1 MRPFVES
8 VSSSRTRREL
18 LRVRAKKDYHLEG
31 LQAQTLAPDLAGQQ
45 IRGFVLRCDVSII
58 IYLKSYQVYELYF
71 VSGRLIDG
79 NRFRGYRHRALQCD
93 STPYNAQ
100 KMEPYECGIP
110 TRGKSWMQFR
120 VGYYLFAILF
130 LMFEVET
137 VFLFPWAVIT
147 RELGV
152 AGLFSVLFFLIILI
166 LGLAYAWRKGALEW
180 K

>member
-1 MRPFVES
+1 MNFTLLVVVLLTAIAFVGIVIALS
-8 VSSSRTRREL
+8 N
-18 LRVRAKKDYHLEG
+18 AI
-31 LQAQTLAPDLAGQQ
+31 AP
-45 IRGFVLRCDVSII
+45 RS
-58 IYLKSYQVYELYF
+58 
-71 VSGRLIDG
+71 
-79 NRFRGYRHRALQCD
+79 
-93 STPYNAQ
+93 YNAQ

-130 LMFEVET
+130 LMFEVE
-137 VFLFPWAVIT
+137 
-147 RELGV
+147 LGV

>member
-1 MRPFVES
+1 
-8 VSSSRTRREL
+8 
-18 LRVRAKKDYHLEG
+18 
-31 LQAQTLAPDLAGQQ
+31 
-45 IRGFVLRCDVSII
+45 
-58 IYLKSYQVYELYF
+58 
-71 VSGRLIDG
+71 
-79 NRFRGYRHRALQCD
+79 
-93 STPYNAQ
+93 
-100 KMEPYECGIP
+100 
-110 TRGKSWMQFR
+110 MQFR

-137 VFLFPWAVIT
+137 VFLFPWTVIT